1 MSAAAMITG
10 IGVAA
15 PTGLGVAAHWES
27 VRSGRRAIGPIT
39 RFDPSPYPLQLAGEV
54 PGFVPE
60 QHVPPRV
67 LKEADRLS
75 HLAYAAC
82 SEAMADARL
91 EPSKMND
98 LELSVISSNAGG
110 GAEYGQRELQKLY
123 RDGPRSVSVYMS
135 IAWFYAATTGQ
146 LSIGHGLR
154 GQCGVLVGEQGGLD
168 VLGQSR
174 RVLRKGSR
182 AVLAAGND
190 APICP
195 YGHIAMLSSGRL
207 TRCNDPERAYQPFG
221 AQASGWIPGEGSA
234 VLVVESRE
242 EAARRGIERCYG
254 RLAGYAATFDPAP
267 DSGRP
272 SSLLR
277 AAELALRDAGL
288 APSDIDAVFADGS
301 GLLADDRVE
310 AAVIDSLFKPAGVP
324 VTVPKTMTGRL
335 LGAGPSLDV
344 ATALLA
350 MRDGLIPPT
359 VGVAELAPGCASID
373 LVRDHSREARLHAV
387 LVLARGIAGFNSA
400 VVLTHN

>member
-1 MSAAAMITG
+1 MNAMITG

-15 PTGLGVAAHWES
+15 PTGLGVSAHWDS
-27 VRSGRRAIGPIT
+27 VRAGRRAIRSIS
-39 RFDPSPYPLQLAGEV
+39 RFDASPYPMRLAGEV

-67 LKEADRLS
+67 LKEADRIS

-91 EPSKMND
+91 EPRKMND
-98 LELSVISSNAGG
+98 LELSVVSSNSGG

-123 RDGPRSVSVYMS
+123 REGPRSVSVYMS

-154 GQCGVLVGEQGGLD
+154 GHCGVLVGEQGGLD
-168 VLGQSR
+168 GLGLSR
-174 RVLRKGSR
+174 RLLRKGSR

-190 APICP
+190 APLCP
-195 YGHIAMLSSGRL
+195 YGHIALLSSGRL
-207 TRCNDPERAYQPFG
+207 TRCNDVERAYQPFG
-221 AQASGWIPGEGSA
+221 AQASGWIVGEGSA

-242 EAARRGIERCYG
+242 DATRRGVERSYG
-254 RLAGYAATFDPAP
+254 RLAGYAASFDPAP

-272 SSLLR
+272 PTLLR
-277 AAELALRDAGL
+277 AAEQALRDAEL
-288 APSDIDAVFADGS
+288 TPADIDAVFADGS
-301 GLLADDRVE
+301 ALPGDDRVE
-310 AAVIDSLFKPAGVP
+310 ADVIDRLFGPEGVP

-335 LGAGPSLDV
+335 MGAGPSLDV

-350 MRDGLIPPT
+350 MRDQLIPPT
-359 VGVAELAPGCASID
+359 VGVAELAPGCRSLD
-373 LVRDHSREARLHAV
+373 LVRDHAREARLRAV

-400 VVLTHN
+400 VVVTQN